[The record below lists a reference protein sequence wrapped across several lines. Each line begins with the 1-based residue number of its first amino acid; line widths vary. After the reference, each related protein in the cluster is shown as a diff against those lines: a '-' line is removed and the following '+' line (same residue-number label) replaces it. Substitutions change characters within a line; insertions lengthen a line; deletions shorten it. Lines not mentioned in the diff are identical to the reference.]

1 MIIKFTNEN
10 DADEILSASLLW
22 NSAENTKDQLDKRLG

>member
-10 DADEILSASLLW
+10 DTDEILSVSLLW
-22 NSAENTKDQLDKRLG
+22 NSPENTKDQLEKKLG